1 MAEKVPAGRIR
12 AGGIRAGGFR
22 LLGFTWLGIA
32 GLVAAGI
39 VVLAILGPPKHRLAA
54 TPVAG
59 AAPPKSGP
67 ATRLAARPA
76 RPAAPPPPDL
86 SLAPLDDALSEAL
99 SEPGPDTLGGT
110 LPAIAADGRRS
121 SAVYAARVPHVLAG
135 QSRLAL
141 VLDGVGLDEA
151 ESRRAIA
158 ELPPAVTL
166 ALSPYGEHLAPIA
179 AAARRAGHEILVAI
193 PMEPEGSPVTDE
205 GDRQLR
211 PDAPPDENAL
221 NLDWALSRAAG
232 IVGATGAE
240 TGQNGAHV
248 ANAPDVL
255 GTVITEATARGLLY
269 LEPNPGHPLPP
280 GTDGAVAD
288 IVIDTRDAVST
299 ATDLAALAD
308 AAIRQGHAVGVVGPL
323 TDRTLLSVEAWARTL
338 PASGIV
344 LVPASSLARVVPPA
358 EAGLATPP

>member
-1 MAEKVPAGRIR
+1 MAEKVR
-12 AGGIRAGGFR
+12 ARGSRAGGFR
-22 LLGFTWLGIA
+22 LLGLTWLGIA

-39 VVLAILGPPKHRLAA
+39 AVLAILGPPKHRHGEVRVVAR
-54 TPVAG
+54 VAG
-59 AAPPKSGP
+59 GAPPVH
-67 ATRLAARPA
+67 AAAVARPSPGL
-76 RPAAPPPPDL
+76 RKPAAPPPDL
-86 SLAPLDDALSEAL
+86 SLAPLDDALSEPAPV
-99 SEPGPDTLGGT
+99 SLGGT

-121 SAVYAARVPHVLAG
+121 STVYAARVPHVLAG

-151 ESRRAIA
+151 ESRRAAA
-158 ELPPAVTL
+158 ELAPAITL

-179 AAARRAGHEILVAI
+179 AAARRAGHEILVSI

-211 PDAPPDENAL
+211 PDAAPNENAL
-221 NLDWALSRAAG
+221 NLDWALSRVAG

-240 TGQNGAHV
+240 AGQNGAHV

-255 GTVITEATARGLLY
+255 GTVTTEAAARGLIY

-280 GTDGAVAD
+280 GTDGLVAD

-308 AAIRQGHAVGVVGPL
+308 AAIRQGHAVGIVGPL
-323 TDRTLLSVEAWARTL
+323 TDRTLLSVEAWSRTL

-344 LVPASSLARVVPPA
+344 LVPASSLAGVAPPAA
-358 EAGLATPP
+358 EAGVATAP